1 MRNHPNAGRRRFL
14 FLLAVCA
21 CLLVAPRSAD
31 FPAARAADDAGAP
44 RGALV
49 IVGGGGTPPVV
60 LARALALA
68 GGDNARVVVLPQAS
82 QRPETGPEAVAMFQE
97 AGAKNV
103 AWLPLSAEDDIDDD
117 AELRRAALIWFPGGD
132 QSRLMEAL
140 RGAHLIETI
149 TTRYRDGAVIG
160 GTSAGAAVMS
170 EQMIIGGAELKAIRR
185 AGTPLGG
192 GLGLWPGVIV
202 DQHFHRRQRFNRLLS
217 AVLDQPAL
225 VGVGIDERTA
235 VIVRGGECE
244 VLGESSVMV
253 IDGRGAKIA
262 NGAAPGTSGAPP
274 TPSAQPEPVT
284 PQPPRAARDVRI
296 DVLPAGE
303 KFKLKR
309 PG

>member
-14 FLLAVCA
+14 FLLAGYA
-21 CLLVAPRSAD
+21 CLLLAPRSAD
-31 FPAARAADDAGAP
+31 LPMARAADDAGAP

-68 GGDNARVVVLPQAS
+68 GGDSARVVVLPQAS

-103 AWLPLSAEDDIDDD
+103 AWLPLSAEDDIDDE
-117 AELRRAALIWFPGGD
+117 AELRSAALIWFPGGD
-132 QSRLMEAL
+132 QSRLMKAL
-140 RGAHLIETI
+140 RDANLVETI
-149 TTRYRDGAVIG
+149 VKRYRAGAVVG

-170 EQMIIGGAELKAIRR
+170 DQMIVGGAELKAIHR
-185 AGTPLGG
+185 AGTPLGA

-244 VLGESSVMV
+244 VLGDNSVMV
-253 IDGRGAKIA
+253 IDGRGAEIDG
-262 NGAAPGTSGAPP
+262 GAAS
-274 TPSAQPEPVT
+274 TPSDPRSETPAA
-284 PQPPRAARDVRI
+284 PQPHAARNVRI
-296 DVLPAGE
+296 DVLPAGQ
-303 KFKLKR
+303 KFRINQKQ
-309 PG
+309 